1 MIGILRK
8 NALLAQFCLTI
19 TTKNSNLKTYPQAIN
34 IALRKTWMIV
44 LKNFNEKN
52 LNNIRNF
59 ICFLGKR
66 PTNMLF
72 SICLLLMSLIP
83 NNWNRKHL
91 LTSCFDNLIN
101 VLYFIP
107 KKKYE
112 KIHSTAFVIS
122 RKLKTSW
129 QEVCY
134 KSKKDDQMLKMV
146 IIWKSGFSIQHC
158 MEIFFAFVQSSAYL
172 RFQKV
177 QDKLKSTSWIFSK
190 NLKIKNINV

>member
-1 MIGILRK
+1 MDNNQKTDIFYQHSLEITFIKGCEAIFFVFAVADMIGILRK

-59 ICFLGKR
+59 ICFLGRR
-66 PTNMLF
+66 PINMLF
-72 SICLLLMSLIP
+72 SICLLLMSIIP

-146 IIWKSGFSIQHC
+146 IGEVYPF
-158 MEIFFAFVQSSAYL
+158 
-172 RFQKV
+172 
-177 QDKLKSTSWIFSK
+177 
-190 NLKIKNINV
+190 